1 MQTSQTS
8 FYENRRSW
16 SDIYIPAMNQ
26 HAAELLQRNNLITPS
41 FIIPTVH
48 EDMREGIDMY
58 CDWDR
63 VRLSYR
69 TRKYDHLDYW
79 KEGFTLRRSG
89 GERSELNKVLGGIHA
104 DYMLYAVA
112 SQDEPGS
119 LHAGVLIDLKS
130 VAAQIK
136 MYPGILSSAIFQTNF
151 VDLPYSA
158 FSQGVVVGNFGEPA
172 NMELEVHH

>member
-1 MQTSQTS
+1 
-8 FYENRRSW
+8 
-16 SDIYIPAMNQ
+16 
-26 HAAELLQRNNLITPS
+26 
-41 FIIPTVH
+41 
-48 EDMREGIDMY
+48 MRQGIDMY
-58 CDWDR
+58 VDFDR
-63 VRLSYR
+63 VKLSYR

-112 SQDEPGS
+112 SPDEVGG

-136 MYPGILSSAIFQTNF
+136 TYPGILHSAIFQTNF

-158 FSQGVVVGNFGEPA
+158 FSQDVVVGSFGEQVT
-172 NMELEVHH
+172 MELEIRH